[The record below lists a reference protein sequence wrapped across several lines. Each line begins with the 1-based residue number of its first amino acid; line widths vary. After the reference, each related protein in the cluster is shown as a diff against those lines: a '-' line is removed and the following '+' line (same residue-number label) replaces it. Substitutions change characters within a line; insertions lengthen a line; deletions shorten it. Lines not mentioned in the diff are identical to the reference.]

1 MFTGVTAC
9 KKTPDSRRESADTAE
24 DVYYDG
30 EDKYSG
36 FDEEYED
43 YEDYEDYDEDYDSL
57 EEEIPTTD
65 EHKEYVDLL
74 NKALKLE
81 NFYSEYTEYINMT
94 TTEKKV
100 WVKGNKYKMSVAHPN
115 GGYING
121 YFYID
126 DGMQYSVYGNKG
138 SKHEIGEEEAES
150 ARQSV
155 RWFINLP
162 EYFTH
167 LGVLKGKTSR
177 EEDFNGI
184 PCVYLEMEK
193 YDGSIFKVHISKEYG
208 IVMNFELYTDTG
220 KK

>member
-1 MFTGVTAC
+1 MKMLLKLLIVTLITSLMFTGVTAC

-36 FDEEYED
+36 FDEE

-94 TTEKKV
+94 TTEKKC
-100 WVKGNKYKMSVAHPN
+100 G
-115 GGYING
+115 
-121 YFYID
+121 
-126 DGMQYSVYGNKG
+126 
-138 SKHEIGEEEAES
+138 
-150 ARQSV
+150 
-155 RWFINLP
+155 
-162 EYFTH
+162 
-167 LGVLKGKTSR
+167 
-177 EEDFNGI
+177 
-184 PCVYLEMEK
+184 
-193 YDGSIFKVHISKEYG
+193 
-208 IVMNFELYTDTG
+208 
-220 KK
+220 